1 MGTPLFFYPGE
12 CCCTTPRTRV
22 KVRRMV
28 SMESMKK
35 SRETRKDDVVEEGV
49 WLTADSI
56 NKLLVNQLHGGKAMT
71 ETLWKCDQIRAG
83 QLYNRMMF
91 DTHAEAKKFV
101 EKMQQMEPDQM
112 FSIEAIAANEIWN

>member
-1 MGTPLFFYPGE
+1 
-12 CCCTTPRTRV
+12 
-22 KVRRMV
+22 
-28 SMESMKK
+28 MESMKK